1 MFSLSEELIN
11 LRNLKD
17 DLEQQL
23 TEVATKINSVEF
35 RLCETMTEN
44 NTQNFTR
51 NGQMFY
57 LTTRTRASAV
67 ADMKDELFNALKVQG
82 FGDLVKETVNANSLN
97 AFVNEQIS
105 QNDEILPQWLNGL
118 VSIFEKATVAVRKAT
133 NK

>member
-1 MFSLSEELIN
+1 MFSLSEELMN

-57 LTTRTRASAV
+57 LTTRTRASVA
-67 ADMKDELFNALKVQG
+67 ADMKDDLYVALKAQG
-82 FGDLVKETVNANSLN
+82 YGDLIKEQVNANSLN
-97 AFVNEQIS
+97 SFVNEQIS
-105 QNDEILPQWLNGL
+105 QNDEMLPQWLNGL
-118 VSIFEKATVAVRKAT
+118 VSIFEKATVAVRKVP